1 MSVSGR
7 IAIDVEF
14 LDRTATAA
22 GSSLNTIA
30 LRNASE
36 YTTGKVAVV
45 AGTCGTS
52 AVTVATALAAYRDA
66 AGAAV
71 TFASLE
77 RVAFSSPTLAY
88 FDCEQRGLGSDNII
102 ASRNGEV
109 TVVDTPS
116 VTFVYTTAGTA
127 SYTLVLYGT

>member
-14 LDRTATAA
+14 IDRTSTAA

-36 YTTGKVAVV
+36 YATGKVAVI
-45 AGTCGTS
+45 AGTCSTS

-66 AGAAV
+66 AGSAV
-71 TFASLE
+71 TFTSLS

-88 FDCEQRGLGSDNII
+88 LDCEQRGLGSDNII

-127 SYTLVLYGT
+127 SFTLVLYGT

>member
-14 LDRTATAA
+14 TDRTTTAA
-22 GSSLNTIA
+22 GSSLNTIT
-30 LRNASE
+30 LRDATE
-36 YTTGKVAVV
+36 YTTGKVAII

-88 FDCEQRGLGSDNII
+88 FDCEQRGIGSDNII

-109 TVVDTPS
+109 TVVDTPN

-127 SYTLVLYGT
+127 SFTLVLYGT

>member
-14 LDRTATAA
+14 LDRTTTAA
-22 GSSLNTIA
+22 GSSLNTITIRDA
-30 LRNASE
+30 TE
-36 YTTGKVAVV
+36 YATGKVAII

-52 AVTVATALAAYRDA
+52 AVTVATALEAYRDA

-71 TFASLE
+71 TFATLE

-88 FDCEQRGLGSDNII
+88 FDCEQRGIGSDNII

-127 SYTLVLYGT
+127 SFTLVLYGT